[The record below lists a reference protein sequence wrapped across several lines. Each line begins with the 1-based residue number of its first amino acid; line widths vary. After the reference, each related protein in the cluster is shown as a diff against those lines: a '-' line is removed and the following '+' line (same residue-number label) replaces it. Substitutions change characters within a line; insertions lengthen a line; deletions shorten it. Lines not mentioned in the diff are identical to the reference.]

1 VPADK
6 LSEYLAGIAND
17 LRPNET
23 PGMDCAL
30 VATRHA
36 GLFSISTTD
45 FFYPNVESPF
55 AQGLIA
61 AANVLSDLYA
71 NGVVDVDTVLMI
83 LGVSMDMEPE
93 HRDVVTTEM
102 IRGFTAA
109 VREAGASVTGGQTV
123 RNPWPIIGGV
133 ATSVV
138 REEDLVRPGGVRAG
152 DVLVLTKPLGTQ
164 VAANL
169 WQWRGMVTPNGERNW
184 PKVAHLLTEADAA
197 AVYDVAVESMARLNR
212 RAAAALHAH
221 GARGATDVTGF
232 GLLGH
237 ARNFAAHS
245 DARVSLVIDTLPIIA
260 RCAEVDAATGGG
272 FRVREGLSAETSGGL
287 LVALPSAAAAA
298 AFIADVTAADGR
310 PAWVIGRVVET
321 PAGEPNGAIITP
333 DARVIEVA

>member
-6 LSEYLAGIAND
+6 LAEYLAGVANV

-55 AQGLIA
+55 AQGRVA

-83 LGVSMDMEPE
+83 LGVSMDMEPAD
-93 HRDVVTTEM
+93 RDAVTKEM
-102 IRGFTAA
+102 IRGFTTA
-109 VREAGASVTGGQTV
+109 VHEAGASVTGGQTV

-133 ATSVV
+133 ASAVV
-138 REEDLVRPGGVRAG
+138 REEELVRPAGARAG

-164 VAANL
+164 VAVNL

-184 PKVAHLLTEADAA
+184 PKVASFVTEADAA
-197 AVYDVAVESMARLNR
+197 ATYDAAVESMTRLNR
-212 RAAAALHAH
+212 AAAAALHAH
-221 GARGATDVTGF
+221 GAHGATDVTGF

-245 DARVSLVIDTLPIIA
+245 TARVSLVIDTLPLLA
-260 RCAEVDAATGGG
+260 RTAAVDAATGGG
-272 FRVREGLSAETSGGL
+272 FRLREGLSAETSGGL
-287 LVALPSAAAAA
+287 LVALPSDAAAA
-298 AFIADVTAADGR
+298 AFIADVEAADGR

-321 PAGEPNGAIITP
+321 PAGEANGAVILA
-333 DARVIEVA
+333 DARIIEV

>member
-1 VPADK
+1 VPAEK
-6 LSEYLAGIAND
+6 LSEYLAGITND

-55 AQGLIA
+55 AQGRLA

-93 HRDVVTTEM
+93 HRDIVTTEM
-102 IRGFTAA
+102 IRGFTIA
-109 VREAGASVTGGQTV
+109 VHEAGASVTGGQTV

-133 ATSVV
+133 ASSVV
-138 REEDLVRPGGVRAG
+138 REEEIVRPGGARAG
-152 DVLVLTKPLGTQ
+152 DVLVLTKPIGTQ
-164 VAANL
+164 VAVNL

-184 PKVAHLLTEADAA
+184 PKVAPIISEAEA
-197 AVYDVAVESMARLNR
+197 AVVFDTAVESMTRLNR
-212 RAAAALHAH
+212 NAAAAMHRH
-221 GARGATDVTGF
+221 GALGATDVTGF

-237 ARNFAAHS
+237 ARNFASHCT
-245 DARVSLVIDTLPIIA
+245 DRVSFIIEKLPIIA
-260 RCAEVDAATGGG
+260 RCAEVDEVTGGG
-272 FRVREGLSAETSGGL
+272 FRLRQGLSAETSGGL
-287 LVALPSAAAAA
+287 LVALPSAEAAA
-298 AFIADVTAADGR
+298 AFIADVQAADGQ
-310 PAWVIGRVVET
+310 PAWVVGRVVET
-321 PAGEPNGAIITP
+321 PAGQSSDACIVP
-333 DARVIEVA
+333 DAQVIEV

>member
-1 VPADK
+1 MPAEK
-6 LSEYLAGIAND
+6 LSEYLAGISND

-30 VATRHA
+30 VATRHP

-55 AQGLIA
+55 AQGRLA

-71 NGVVDVDTVLMI
+71 NGVVEVDTVLMI
-83 LGVSMDMEPE
+83 LGVSMDMEPD
-93 HRDVVTTEM
+93 HRDIVTTEM

-138 REEDLVRPGGVRAG
+138 REEDLVRPGGARAG
-152 DVLVLTKPLGTQ
+152 DVLVLTKPIGTQ

-184 PKVAHLLTEADAA
+184 PKVAPIITEAQA
-197 AVYDVAVESMARLNR
+197 AVVFDTAVDSMTRLNR
-212 RAAAALHAH
+212 NAAAAMHRH
-221 GARGATDVTGF
+221 GARGATDITGF

-237 ARNFAAHS
+237 ARNFASHCT
-245 DARVSLVIDTLPIIA
+245 DRVSFVIDALPIIA
-260 RCAEVDAATGGG
+260 RCAEVDDITGGG
-272 FRVREGLSAETSGGL
+272 FRLREGLSAETSGGL
-287 LVALPSAAAAA
+287 LVALPSAEAAA
-298 AFIADVTAADGR
+298 AFIADVEAADGR
-310 PAWVIGRVVET
+310 PAWVVGHVVET
-321 PAGEPNGAIITP
+321 PADGSNGAVITP
-333 DARVIEVA
+333 HSRIIEV